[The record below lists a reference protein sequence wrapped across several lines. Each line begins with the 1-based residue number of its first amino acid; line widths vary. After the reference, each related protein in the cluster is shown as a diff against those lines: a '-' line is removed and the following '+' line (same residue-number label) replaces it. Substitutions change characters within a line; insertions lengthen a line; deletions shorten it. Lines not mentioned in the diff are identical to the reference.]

1 VIEAILSSP
10 MSKPETARDILDVVF
25 STAFV
30 EPNAELVALEQSPT
44 YGEVLD
50 FAELIANEP
59 SEEELQS
66 FISSHP
72 RLLMGIFGFS
82 DDSILAVIAKPS
94 IGGHFF
100 ADFGVLLFGQ
110 GGCTVALVELEPV
123 NARIFTKRLSPAS
136 RYQQSIAQVQEWNDW
151 IRRNIRTFVE
161 DTVTGAMLL
170 PLFPEKSHNGSFRTK
185 PSQFIQEMWRG
196 FGGFDDPY
204 ILNTIVIG
212 RWSKLG
218 NDERLRFLSNNRH
231 NSKLY
236 QTYTYE
242 QIIRRGIER
251 PYGKW

>member
-1 VIEAILSSP
+1 
-10 MSKPETARDILDVVF
+10 MTDKPESARDILDAVF
-25 STAFV
+25 STAFA
-30 EPNAELVALEQSPT
+30 EPNAERVVLEQSPS
-44 YGEVLD
+44 YGEIFD
-50 FAELIANEP
+50 FVELLSNEP

-72 RLLMGIFGFS
+72 RLLMGLFGFC
-82 DDSILAVIAKPS
+82 DDSILAVIAKPN

-123 NARIFTKRLSPAS
+123 NARIFTKRLSPAR

-151 IRRNIRTFVE
+151 IRRNMRTFV
-161 DTVTGAMLL
+161 DDIVKAGMRL
-170 PLFPEKSHNGSFRTK
+170 PLFPETSHNGSFRTK
-185 PSQFIQEMWRG
+185 PSQYIHNTWDG
-196 FGGFDDPY
+196 FEGFDDPY

-212 RWSKLG
+212 RWSKLSSE
-218 NDERLRFLSNNRH
+218 ERARFISNNRH

-242 QIIRRGIER
+242 QMIRRGIER